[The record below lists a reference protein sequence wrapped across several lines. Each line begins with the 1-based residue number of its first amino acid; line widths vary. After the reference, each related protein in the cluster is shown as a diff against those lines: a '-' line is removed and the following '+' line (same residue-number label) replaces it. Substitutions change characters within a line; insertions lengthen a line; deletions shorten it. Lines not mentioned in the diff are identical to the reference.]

1 MGGGGSKTTPQEAVL
16 QTYQERHQTAEKINA
31 QAHDVM
37 KAFKGAIE
45 KSGFA
50 DQGVCDKLAII
61 YEQRLRQFEPV
72 QLRRLGLML
81 GLEANNAAFGNE
93 TSYAEV
99 VQKGCQDI
107 IAFYKRKVDVLE
119 YLLQQTQ
126 ACLDQSKEINELFER
141 TKALQLGD
149 AGELPYDPSTY
160 KLAIQLDS
168 QVIGQYN
175 RLREL
180 AGAVILDQTL
190 TADELESLFAKIKQI
205 VEASNAVCGARTAAI
220 KSNLPRTG
228 SQ

>member
-1 MGGGGSKTTPQEAVL
+1 MGSGGSKTTPQEAVL
-16 QTYQERHQTAEKINA
+16 QTYQGRHQTAEQINA

-37 KAFKGAIE
+37 TAFKEAIE

-50 DQGVCDKLAII
+50 DKKVCGKLAII
-61 YEQRLRQFEPV
+61 YEQRLRQFEPA

-81 GLEANNAAFGNE
+81 GLEANDAAFGGE
-93 TSYAEV
+93 ISYAEV
-99 VQKGCQDI
+99 VQKVCQDI
-107 IAFYKRKVDVLE
+107 IAFYGRKIDVLE

-126 ACLDQSKEINELFER
+126 ACLDQSKDINELFES
-141 TKALQLGD
+141 TKALQLGE

-175 RLREL
+175 RLREI
-180 AGAVILDQTL
+180 AGAVILDQRL

-205 VEASNAVCGARTAAI
+205 VEASNAVCGARAAAI
-220 KSNLPRTG
+220 KSNLPRAE